1 MKSFRIAITFFIVGC
16 LFLSACQKS
25 IKTVGP
31 LISLSSTAAP
41 TPLQTPTLTPTV
53 IPISLPVGVLT
64 SAQRTR
70 LSAVAINF
78 VADSEPAAIQVSRS
92 IGYLPNE
99 GHPASVCGPL
109 AIAILQDAGLLDPA
123 VDRHDFWKLDPR
135 PDVDLP
141 ILEQTFPHERY
152 NWYSFRTP
160 INQFD
165 FSAFPLYPGDFL
177 YLYAGDLGSFE
188 HMLVVSRI
196 DASGRVFAVTNLNTA
211 TGYLIQEKM
220 LYDPTDPGI
229 GLFAD
234 WTNESNWKIGLTGF
248 GGFDLWRLK
257 STPPDPTSQQTILAA
272 QLQDIFTAAGG
283 EWNMTFSEFS
293 GPVYYERLPFE
304 LIHPASTIKVPLAM
318 LYLKALEQSGVTD
331 LKTYLSSH
339 AIAKVALSELLSSML
354 VTSDEDA
361 TATLLQWTV
370 SHINYQTQLSQ
381 WGIKTDLAHPPPLHR
396 S

>member
-1 MKSFRIAITFFIVGC
+1 MKAFRTAIPFIIVGT
-16 LFLSACQKS
+16 LFLAACQKS
-25 IKTVGP
+25 IKTVEPSIP
-31 LISLSSTAAP
+31 LSLTATT
-41 TPLQTPTLTPTV
+41 TPIQTPTLTPTV
-53 IPISLPVGVLT
+53 IPVSLPVGILT
-64 SAQRTR
+64 PTQRDR
-70 LSAVAINF
+70 LSAVALKY
-78 VADSEPAAIQVSRS
+78 VADTEPAAIVVSHS
-92 IGYLPNE
+92 ILPPPYE
-99 GHPASVCGPL
+99 IHPASICGPL

-123 VDRHDFWKLDPR
+123 VNRHDFWKLDPR

-141 ILEQTFPHERY
+141 LVEQTFSRERY

-188 HMLVVSRI
+188 HMLVVSRV
-196 DASGRVFAVTNLNTA
+196 DAAGRVYAVTNLNTA
-211 TGYLIQEKM
+211 TGYLVQEKM
-220 LYDPTDPGI
+220 LYDPSDPGV

-234 WTNESNWKIGLTGF
+234 WTNKSNWQIGLTGF

-304 LIHPASTIKVPLAM
+304 LIHPASTINPLSM
-318 LYLKALEQSGVTD
+318 LYLKALEQSGISD
-331 LKTYLSSH
+331 LKIYLSSH
-339 AIAKVALSELLSSML
+339 AINKIALSELLYSML

-381 WGIKTDLAHPPPLHR
+381 SGHSSDLAHPPPLHR